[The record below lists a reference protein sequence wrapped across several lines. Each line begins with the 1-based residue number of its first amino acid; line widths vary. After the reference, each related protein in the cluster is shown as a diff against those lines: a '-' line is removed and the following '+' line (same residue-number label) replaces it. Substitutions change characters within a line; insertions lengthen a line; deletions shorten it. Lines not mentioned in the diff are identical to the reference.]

1 MSVNFTAQW
10 LSPNGWVP
18 LDGAP
23 SSPGMSAGSAEYTWG
38 QAGWTFNI
46 SRAGGL
52 RLPAARGGEL
62 HWSSGRSQTI
72 VTGTCSVGG

>member
-18 LDGAP
+18 LDGAS
-23 SSPGMSAGSAEYTWG
+23 SSPVLPAGSAEFTWG

-46 SRAGGL
+46 SVPAGFAYQLRAVANL
-52 RLPAARGGEL
+52 N
-62 HWSSGRSQTI
+62 WSNGRSQTI